1 MEESTAGATAPR
13 PHEEHLPYAVAVV
26 EEFAAAGVA
35 MVEFWA
41 DNDEPRDAA
50 TELVETLATDTQ
62 LFVGWT
68 EGDDGWHA
76 VPYAGDDRLGYTV
89 YSLAVA
95 PLAPA
100 WARYLAGVG
109 EAARLCLPGP
119 ARSARPG

>member
-50 TELVETLATDTQ
+50 IELVETLGTDTQ

-68 EGDDGWHA
+68 EGDRGGHHSPTPRRW
-76 VPYAGDDRLGYTV
+76 P
-89 YSLAVA
+89 S
-95 PLAPA
+95 
-100 WARYLAGVG
+100 
-109 EAARLCLPGP
+109 
-119 ARSARPG
+119 